1 MTLVPARP
9 LSVVARLTVPLGAAA
24 SVLAIDQATK
34 AFIIDV
40 VMQPVRIITVTP
52 FFNLTLGYNRGISFG
67 LFDGVLSGVPVKLS
81 ALLLMVAA
89 AILWAA
95 TRCRSRLD
103 QMAFGAIAGGA
114 VGNAFDR
121 LRHGGVTDFLDF
133 HAGGWHWPTF
143 NLADVAICMGA
154 GLLAARAFAQPVN
167 MTKQS
172 GRDEGQ

>member
-1 MTLVPARP
+1 
-9 LSVVARLTVPLGAAA
+9 
-24 SVLAIDQATK
+24 
-34 AFIIDV
+34 
-40 VMQPVRIITVTP
+40 
-52 FFNLTLGYNRGISFG
+52 
-67 LFDGVLSGVPVKLS
+67 
-81 ALLLMVAA
+81 
-89 AILWAA
+89 
-95 TRCRSRLD
+95 
-103 QMAFGAIAGGA
+103 MAFGAIAGGA